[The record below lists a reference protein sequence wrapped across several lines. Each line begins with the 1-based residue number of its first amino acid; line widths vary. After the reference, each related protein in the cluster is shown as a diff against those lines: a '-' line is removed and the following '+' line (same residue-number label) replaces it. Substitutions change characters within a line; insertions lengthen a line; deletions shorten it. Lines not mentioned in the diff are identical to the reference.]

1 MIVAP
6 EYLAEFIVDSFLIV
20 VTCGVL
26 MYRFSYA
33 GLVLLAH
40 FILLHTLVYF
50 VLMQFSF
57 WHIFIVD
64 FHLYLAFIGLIVLVV
79 LKLVSKSH
87 NVLKLFV
94 ALEVALH
101 FILLFFESIDW
112 IYDNYANARILLVSF
127 QIIGLV
133 TNVDTDNRGSWSL
146 YNRWCSNL
154 RNIIDHIIRR
164 SPSISRVKRS

>member
-6 EYLAEFIVDSFLIV
+6 EYLAEFIVDSLIIV

-57 WHIFIVD
+57 WQIFIVD
-64 FHLYLAFIGLIVLVV
+64 FHLYLAVIGLIVLVA
-79 LKLVSKSH
+79 LWLVSKSH
-87 NVLKLFV
+87 DVLKLFV
-94 ALEVALH
+94 ALEVVLH

-112 IYDNYANARILLVSF
+112 IYNNYANARILLVSF
-127 QIIGLV
+127 QILGLV
-133 TNVDTDNRGSWSL
+133 TNVDTGDRGGWSL
-146 YNRWCSNL
+146 YNRWRSNL
-154 RNIIDHIIRR
+154 RHAVDSIIRR
-164 SPSISRVKRS
+164 STSLLRVERL